1 MSKEKLYFK
10 DLVMKTRSYRRFRQ
24 NNKILPETLEYLI
37 DLARNTPSARNAQ
50 PLKYVYSCDPIKNSE
65 IFSCLKWAGA
75 LPDWDGPAEGEKP
88 GGYIIM
94 LLDTEISANPYW
106 DPGIALQTIMLGAS
120 DLGLAGCPIAS
131 IESGRLS
138 EILELPETFTICLVL
153 AIGIPG
159 ENVSLEKLSGEN
171 VDYWR
176 DEQGD
181 HHVPKRALEEI
192 ICGKWI

>member
-1 MSKEKLYFK
+1 MSKEKIKFK
-10 DLVMKTRSYRRFRQ
+10 DLVMKTRSYRRFQQ
-24 NNKILPETLEYLI
+24 NEKMLPATLEYLI

-50 PLKYVYSCDPIKNSE
+50 PLKYVYSCNSLKNNE

-88 GGYIIM
+88 AGYIIM

-120 DLGLAGCPIAS
+120 EMGLAGCPIAS
-131 IESGRLS
+131 IESGRLT
-138 EILELPETFTICLVL
+138 EILELPETLNICLVL
-153 AIGIPG
+153 AIGAPG
-159 ENVSLEKLSGEN
+159 EKVSLEPLRDEN

-176 DEQGD
+176 DEDGD
-181 HHVPKRALEEI
+181 HHVPKRSMEEI
-192 ICGKWI
+192 ICGKWV

>member
-1 MSKEKLYFK
+1 MSNENPSFK
-10 DLVMKTRSYRRFRQ
+10 DLVMKTRSYRRFKQ

-50 PLKYVYSCDPIKNSE
+50 PLKYVYSCEPLKNGE

-106 DPGIALQTIMLGAS
+106 DPGIALQTIMLGAA
-120 DLGLAGCPIAS
+120 DMGLAGCPIAN
-131 IESGRLS
+131 IDSGRLS
-138 EILELPETFTICLVL
+138 EILELPETLTICLVL
-153 AIGIPG
+153 AIGTPG
-159 ENVSLEKLSGEN
+159 ENVSLEPLRGEN

-176 DEQGD
+176 DEDGD
-181 HHVPKRALEEI
+181 HHVPKRKLNEI
-192 ICGKWI
+192 ICGKWV